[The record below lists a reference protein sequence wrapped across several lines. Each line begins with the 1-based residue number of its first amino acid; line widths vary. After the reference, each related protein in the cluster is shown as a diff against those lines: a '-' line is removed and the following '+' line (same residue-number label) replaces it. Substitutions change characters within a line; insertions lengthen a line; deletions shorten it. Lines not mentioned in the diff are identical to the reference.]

1 MDRLPQE
8 LLSSFFLTL
17 LPIPSL
23 ALGNIQAPARE
34 RSRAIT
40 TLRLVSKNWNQNIL
54 DTPKLWSYITVSP
67 EGTDALRYL
76 PRSKAVPLHVRIAL
90 YISSRGIN
98 PQDIRAAIEA
108 LWREANRWT
117 TYYVTTYRIEDSE
130 TYAWFRLIP
139 PVPLP
144 KLREARL
151 AGPQHVELQ
160 SPELKRLHQW
170 QCTTNIHLNGV
181 PALQTLVTKQPTTHQ
196 EWERLL
202 LVSQQCTLLKS
213 LRLTEYPSFERQVEP
228 QPGVSFPT
236 TTLAFPNLEELKLV
250 ANRVALGFIAHLH
263 APVLGLL
270 VIRRYKSPIPFS
282 VPPSCPALSRIR
294 FTHHPELDAIQ
305 EVLSTFP
312 PARLQ
317 NLTIELEMDEYVPEL
332 FTQRK
337 KIGDERIRWLQK
349 HVSGRFVH
357 LPPEHE
363 ERRRCSCPSEH
374 AE

>member
-8 LLSSFFLTL
+8 LLSSIFLTL
-17 LPIPSL
+17 LPIPLLSL
-23 ALGNIQAPARE
+23 MNIPQPARD
-34 RSRAIT
+34 RSRDLT

-54 DTPKLWSYITVSP
+54 DTPELWSYITVSP

-76 PRSKAVPLHVRIAL
+76 PRSKAAPLHVRIAL
-90 YISSRGIN
+90 YISDGGD

-117 TYYVTTYRIEDSE
+117 TYYVSTYRIEDSE
-130 TYAWFRLIP
+130 TYAWFRLMP

-151 AGPQHVELQ
+151 EGPQHVELQ
-160 SPELKRLHQW
+160 CPGLKRLHQW
-170 QCTTNIHLNGV
+170 QCTTNIHLGGF

-213 LRLTEYPSFERQVEP
+213 LRLTEPWSFERQVES
-228 QPGVSFPT
+228 QPGGSFRR
-236 TTLAFPNLEELKLV
+236 TTLAFHNLEELKLV
-250 ANRVALGFIAHLH
+250 ANRVALDFITHLH

-270 VIRRYKSPIPFS
+270 VIRRYDSPIPFS
-282 VPPSCPALSRIR
+282 IPPSCPALNRIR
-294 FTHHPELDAIQ
+294 FTHRPDLDAIQ

-332 FTQRK
+332 FTQKR
-337 KIGDERIRWLQK
+337 KIGDERIHWLQK

-357 LPPEHE
+357 LPSEHE
-363 ERRRCSCPSEH
+363 ERRRCRCREEH